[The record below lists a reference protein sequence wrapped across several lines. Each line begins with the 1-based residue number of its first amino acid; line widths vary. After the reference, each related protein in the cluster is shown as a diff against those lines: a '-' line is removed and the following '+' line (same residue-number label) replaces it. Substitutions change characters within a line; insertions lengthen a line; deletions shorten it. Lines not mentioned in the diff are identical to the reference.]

1 MTRLALVAAM
11 LGVTL
16 GWAPQGT
23 APSFEAYSKFDF
35 VPGEK
40 VVAVEDFGQDAI
52 GDLPAKWNTN
62 AGGEVVTVSGQA
74 GRWLKL
80 TKAGFFTPEFIT
92 DVPDNVTIEW
102 DLLVRQG
109 FDGGQP
115 LEFALVQADPKHV
128 DDWDSGP
135 NRFVV
140 TAFPTADEGAD
151 GISMTTTRQDGTD
164 GNPNSA
170 KTPQLRANGKPVHV
184 ALWRQKQRVRV
195 YMNTEKVWDLPRA
208 ISASAKLNTVLFN
221 VTGGCGNCEYY
232 LANFR
237 VAVGAPDTRNK
248 LLTEGKWV
256 THGILFDVNSDKIK
270 GESYGSLKEI
280 ATVLK
285 ENADLKVLIVG
296 HTDSDGVAAA
306 NLDLSKRRAASV
318 KAALTKEFGVDAAR
332 MDTDGKGATQPID
345 KNESAAGK
353 ANNRRVEFIKK

>member
-1 MTRLALVAAM
+1 MVRLACVAVL
-11 LGVTL
+11 LGVAVVGAQQAAT
-16 GWAPQGT
+16 
-23 APSFEAYSKFDF
+23 PSFEAYSKFDF

-40 VVAVEDFGQDAI
+40 VVAIEDFAQDAL

-80 TKAGFFTPEFIT
+80 TKAGFFTPEFVT

-102 DLLVRQG
+102 DLLVRPG
-109 FDGGQP
+109 FEGGQP
-115 LEFALVQADPKHV
+115 LEFVLVQADPKHV

-140 TAFPTADEGAD
+140 TAFPAADEGVD
-151 GISMTTTRQDGTD
+151 GTSRTETRQDGTD
-164 GNPNSA
+164 GTPNTQKSA
-170 KTPQLRANGKPVHV
+170 QLRANGKPVHV
-184 ALWRQKQRVRV
+184 AIWRQKQRVRV
-195 YMNTEKVWDLPRA
+195 YMNAEKVWDLPRA
-208 ISASAKLNTVLFN
+208 ISATAKLNTVLFN

-232 LANFR
+232 LSNLR

-296 HTDSDGVAAA
+296 HTDSDGAAAA

-318 KAALTKEFGVDAAR
+318 KAALTKEFGIDAVR
-332 MDTDGKGATQPID
+332 MDTDGKGATQPVD
-345 KNESAAGK
+345 KNDNPAGK